1 MKRKYY
7 SGFKSGRTPLEVD
20 PVLPGCCDEEK
31 RRAWKRQFEAGEIT
45 AAEYDEIRSSN
56 LKPLR
61 PTQNAPVVIIMN
73 VRHGD
78 MVVMHGADLQKY
90 YEVRESF
97 QLFFFSSLIDAAR
110 GGAERPGPFRTDNSL
125 HRPRERRQRNGSCQ
139 GPVLL
144 DPRASLRWQVI
155 DHAHEPADH

>member
-7 SGFKSGRTPLEVD
+7 SGFQSGRKPLQVD
-20 PVLPGCCDEEK
+20 PVLSGCRDEEK
-31 RRAWKRQFEAGEIT
+31 RRAWKKQFEAGEIT

-78 MVVMHGADLQKY
+78 MVIMHGADLQKY
-90 YEVRESF
+90 YEVCEPSP
-97 QLFFFSSLIDAAR
+97 LFPSSRLIDAA
-110 GGAERPGPFRTDNSL
+110 
-125 HRPRERRQRNGSCQ
+125 
-139 GPVLL
+139 
-144 DPRASLRWQVI
+144 
-155 DHAHEPADH
+155 